1 MIRVLVADPSPVAR
15 RILLDAFAGD
25 PDLVVIGEAVD
36 GGRVI
41 ALTRQLHPHVVVMDI
56 DMPSMNGFGVT
67 KQIMIEMPTP
77 IVIVSAAPSARQ
89 VELSMLALRAGALS
103 VLPKLTAEALGE
115 DREER
120 DRFVATIKA
129 MAQVKLVRH
138 WPAREAGERQ
148 RPAVEAVPQAHRKI
162 VAMAASTGGPAA
174 IQAVLSQLP
183 TDFPVPILL
192 VQHIATGFIA
202 GFTDWLNTSCSLRVK
217 VAESGER
224 VMART
229 VYVAPDSR
237 HMGLTSDWTIQLSGA
252 PPIGGF
258 RPSATF
264 LFQSVAQAAGRAVVA
279 VVMTG
284 MGRDG
289 VEGLSLV
296 RGRGGVVIAQD
307 EASSVVFGMPAAAI
321 AAKQVDSV
329 LSLSV
334 IASRLQEIVGA

>member
-1 MIRVLVADPSPVAR
+1 LFRVRVAAAPPPTRRTLLV
-15 RILLDAFAGD
+15 LFAGD
-25 PDLVVIGEAVD
+25 RYTVFMGAAAD
-36 GGRVI
+36 GGSVI
-41 ALTRQLHPHVVVMDI
+41 ALTRQLHPHVVVMNI

-89 VELSMLALRAGALS
+89 VELSMLALRAGALA
-103 VLPKLTAEALGE
+103 VLPTLTAATLGE

-120 DRFVATIKA
+120 NRFVATIKA

-138 WPAREAGERQ
+138 WPAREAGERR
-148 RPAVEAVPQAHRKI
+148 RPAIEAAPPLRKI
-162 VAMAASTGGPAA
+162 VAIAASTGGPAA

-183 TDFPVPILL
+183 ADFPAPILL
-192 VQHIATGFIA
+192 VQHIATGFIT
-202 GFTDWLNTSCSLRVK
+202 GFTEWLNTGCSLRVK

-224 VMART
+224 LAGRT
-229 VYVAPDSR
+229 VYVAPDGR
-237 HMGLTSDWTIQLSGA
+237 HMGLSPDWAIQLSGA

-279 VVMTG
+279 VIMTG

-289 VEGLSLV
+289 VEGLALV
-296 RGRGGVVIAQD
+296 RSRGGAVIAQD

-329 LSLSV
+329 LSISA
-334 IASRLQEIVGA
+334 IASRLQEIV